1 MKYPTVSALCEGV
14 AGAIRAKEGSTEK
27 INPQDFVQR
36 IDNLEVGGGTDGG
49 SIRSSWRYFD
59 VSKMVEEDK
68 EQIVSMFAL
77 IIRAMSVTNDVICPP
92 KTPDID
98 LMKTL
103 AFGFDSSMPYRNKYM
118 EEINTIGELYAMAG
132 GDEVF
137 NELGIIEISEEEFLT
152 KTFE

>member
-1 MKYPTVSALCEGV
+1 MLLEPRREAPRRLTHRTLCNAL
-14 AGAIRAKEGSTEK
+14 K
-27 INPQDFVQR
+27 ICK
-36 IDNLEVGGGTDGG
+36 LGGTDGG

-59 VSKMVEEDK
+59 VSKMPEEDK
-68 EQIVSMFAL
+68 VQIVAMFAL
-77 IIRAMSVTNDVICPP
+77 IIRVRMQANDAICPP
-92 KTPDID
+92 KTQDAD

-118 EEINTIGELYAMAG
+118 EGINTIGELYAMAG

-137 NELGIIEISEEEFLT
+137 NELGIIEITEEEFLT